1 VEKKFAHN
9 LWGDA
14 INIASRM
21 ESQSVAGKIHVSQEF
36 CDAAGSAFRFIE
48 RGEVNIKGKGLARNY
63 FMDV

>member
-1 VEKKFAHN
+1 
-9 LWGDA
+9 
-14 INIASRM
+14 M